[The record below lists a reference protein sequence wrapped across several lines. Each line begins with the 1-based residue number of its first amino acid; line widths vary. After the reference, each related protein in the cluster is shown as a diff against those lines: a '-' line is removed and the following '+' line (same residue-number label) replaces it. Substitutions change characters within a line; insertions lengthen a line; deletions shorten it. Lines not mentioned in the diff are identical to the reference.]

1 MRWWHERTLQK
12 LLERRWFDLNEL
24 LRRAL
29 KCLNIDSNKIRET
42 KKKKLWSRY
51 TPCDDSMYRL
61 TTSTDYALFVPVNK
75 LSLVDKQSK
84 LGRVIGIANWCVL
97 WISDKWLSVTFCFF
111 VLLLDFLIS
120 HHRLKSFSAYL
131 LFFFCASTF
140 KLTWKQQTNRK
151 KNKWSF
157 GEVMYTHH
165 ELTHRN
171 GWQRMNRQ
179 WNLKI
184 E

>member
-1 MRWWHERTLQK
+1 MVTWKNTAKAFGTKVIWFERITQK
-12 LLERRWFDLNEL
+12 SPKMFEHRFKQNPRD
-24 LRRAL
+24 
-29 KCLNIDSNKIRET
+29 

-157 GEVMYTHH
+157 GEVMYIHH